1 MDIQRLIK
9 LANNIGS
16 FFAAEP
22 DETKGVQGVATHLKN
37 FWEPRMRR
45 QIFEYLDAEEG
56 KGLSDIVLAALRTHR
71 KELAP

>member
-45 QIFEYLDAEEG
+45 QIFEYLDGEEG
-56 KGLSDIVLAALRTHR
+56 KGLSDIVLIALRTHR
-71 KELAP
+71 KDLAP